1 MKVWTAVRH
10 GSALVAA
17 LGLFV
22 AGSAY
27 ATDPRSGLISV
38 GLAVT
43 GLGVVG
49 FLIGSLVPRWRR
61 N

>member
-27 ATDPRSGLISV
+27 ATAPKSGLVSA
-38 GLAVT
+38 GLAGT
-43 GLGVVG
+43 GLDVVG

>member
-10 GSALVAA
+10 SSALVAA

-27 ATDPRSGLISV
+27 ATDPNSAVVSA

-43 GLGVVG
+43 GLSVVG

>member
-10 GSALVAA
+10 SSALVAA
-17 LGLFV
+17 LVLFV

-27 ATDPRSGLISV
+27 ATDPNSAMVSA
-38 GLAVT
+38 GLAIT
-43 GLGVVG
+43 SLGILG